1 VVKPGIVYLIG
12 AGPGDPGLI
21 TVKGRECLR
30 RAGVVVYD
38 YLANPVLLREAPQAE
53 AIFVGK
59 SRGNHHRPQG
69 EINQLLIDLARQGK
83 TVARLKGG
91 DPFIFGRGGEEALAL
106 QQAGIPFEIVPG
118 VTAGFAAAAYAGIPL
133 THRDYTTSL
142 TLLTGHEDPEKG
154 FSSLDWAKFATGVG
168 TLVFYMGMANLE
180 TIAGQL
186 QAHGRPATTPVAVIR
201 WGTTAE
207 QETLIASL
215 SDVVARVRETGI
227 KPPAIIVVGEVV
239 KLRQQLRWFDRQPLF
254 GRGVLVTRSGD
265 QAGEFGDMLSALGAR
280 VYECP
285 TIVLVPPAD
294 HGELDAALDHLDDCD
309 WLVLSSVNAVH
320 FFFARLAARGRDAR
334 ALGRC
339 RVCAVGPKTAAAIR
353 AHGIVPDLVPQDFKA
368 EGVVAAFAELAMPP
382 RRVLFPRADKAREV
396 IPQGLIALGAVVDAP
411 VAYRNV
417 LPPDLPAAALAALE
431 TGKVACITFTASST
445 VENLAALLGPERFPR
460 LLKGVVV
467 ASIGPIT
474 SATCR
479 KLGLEVMIEPEEYT
493 LTALADALVA
503 WFAAAP
509 EAPPCP

>member
-1 VVKPGIVYLIG
+1 MKPGIVYLIG

-21 TVKGRECLR
+21 TVKGRDCLH
-30 RAGVVVYD
+30 RADAVVYD
-38 YLANPVLLREAPQAE
+38 YLANPLLLREAPRAE

-59 SRGNHHRPQG
+59 SRGNHHRPQE
-69 EINQLLIDLARQGK
+69 EINRLLVELASQGK
-83 TVARLKGG
+83 VVARLKGG
-91 DPFIFGRGGEEALAL
+91 DPFIFGRGGEEAQAL
-106 QQAGIPFEIVPG
+106 HQAGIPFEVVPG

-142 TLLTGHEDPEKG
+142 ALLTGHEDPDKG
-154 FSSLDWAKFATGVG
+154 FSRLDWAKLATGVG

-180 TIAGQL
+180 IIAGQL

-207 QETLIASL
+207 QETLIATL
-215 SDVVARVRETGI
+215 GDVVARVRETGI

-239 KLRQQLRWFDRQPLF
+239 KLRQQLRWFDRKPLF
-254 GRGVLVTRSGD
+254 GRGVLVTRAGD
-265 QAGEFGDMLSALGAR
+265 QAGEFGDMLGALGAR

-285 TIVLVPPAD
+285 TIRLDPPAE
-294 HGELDAALDHLDDCD
+294 HGDLDAALSQLAGFD

-320 FFFARLAARGRDAR
+320 FFFARLAGLGRDAR
-334 ALGRC
+334 ALGYC

-353 AHGIVPDLVPQDFKA
+353 GYGIVPDLVPEDYKA
-368 EGVVAAFAELAMPP
+368 EGVVAAMAGLSVAP

-396 IPQGLIALGAVVDAP
+396 IPQGLSALGAEVVAP
-411 VAYRNV
+411 VAYCNV
-417 LPPDLPAAALAALE
+417 LPPDLPAEALAALE
-431 TGKVACITFTASST
+431 AGKVACVTFTASST

-460 LLKGVVV
+460 LLQNVVV
-467 ASIGPIT
+467 AAIGPIT

-479 KLGLEVMIEPEEYT
+479 KLGLEVAIEPEEYT
-493 LTALADALVA
+493 LTALADAIVA

-509 EAPPCP
+509 QEPSCP

>member
-1 VVKPGIVYLIG
+1 MKPGLVYLIG

-21 TVKGRECLR
+21 TVKGRDCLR
-30 RAGVVVYD
+30 RAEVVVYD
-38 YLANPVLLREAPQAE
+38 YLANPTLLREAPQAE

-59 SRGNHHRPQG
+59 SRGNHHRPQE
-69 EINQLLIDLARQGK
+69 EINHLLVKLAGQGK
-83 TVARLKGG
+83 IVARLKGG

-118 VTAGFAAAAYAGIPL
+118 VTAGFAAPAYAGIPL

-142 TLLTGHEDPEKG
+142 ALLTGHEDPDKG
-154 FSSLDWAKFATGVG
+154 FSSLDWEKLATGVG

-186 QAHGRPATTPVAVIR
+186 VRHGRPATTPVAVIR

-207 QETLIASL
+207 QETLVATL
-215 SDVVARVRETGI
+215 GDVVTKVRATGV

-239 KLRQQLRWFDRQPLF
+239 QLRQQLRWFDTQPLF

-285 TIVLVPPAD
+285 TIQLVSPPESS
-294 HGELDAALDHLDDCD
+294 ELDTALDNLAACD

-320 FFFARLAARGRDAR
+320 FFFARLAASGRDAR
-334 ALGRC
+334 ALGSC

-353 AHGIVPDLVPQDFKA
+353 AHGIVPDLVPADYKA
-368 EGVVAAFAELAMPP
+368 EGVVAAFAGLAMPP

-396 IPQGLIALGAVVDAP
+396 IPQGLSALGAVVDAP
-411 VAYRNV
+411 VAYCNV
-417 LPPDLPAAALAALE
+417 LPPDVPAEALAALE
-431 TGKVACITFTASST
+431 AGKVACVTFTASST
-445 VENLAALLGPERFPR
+445 VENLAALLGPERFLR
-460 LLKGVVV
+460 LLQGVVV

-479 KLGLEVMIEPEEYT
+479 KLGLEVAVEPEEYT
-493 LTALADALVA
+493 LTALTAAIVA

-509 EAPPCP
+509 QEPPCP